1 MASSPRPE
9 RNGNR
14 SAGPAPLALRP
25 SRPSAAAT
33 AETEGELPLPFT
45 LSHAAAVL
53 PGLRRDG
60 TARGPLVASA
70 LVAGSFAPDMTYFA
84 ATAVPGA
91 MVFGDVTHSPVGL
104 VTVDVLITAALVAL
118 WLVVREPLVALLP
131 ARWRGRVYGLVRGRP
146 WRDRQTAALA
156 GWFFLSAVLGSTT
169 HVVWDSFTHID
180 RWGTRVIP
188 FLGEIVAGF
197 PVYLYAQYGGSAL
210 ALGLLCWF
218 TARALRSSAQ
228 VAELPARVPVP
239 GRRGRL
245 VAAGLI
251 GGCVLAGIAHRVLRW
266 AAYWGWERIETP
278 LDVIPTAC
286 FGAGAGLAVGLVLY
300 GTVARLRA
308 TPPTPGTTA
317 PATTARATSAPAT
330 PLPAPEEATPEG
342 GARAGGSPARRAGR
356 SRQGSR

>member
-1 MASSPRPE
+1 M
-9 RNGNR
+9 
-14 SAGPAPLALRP
+14 
-25 SRPSAAAT
+25 
-33 AETEGELPLPFT
+33 PFT

-53 PGLRRDG
+53 PGLHRNG

-84 ATAVPGA
+84 ATAFPGA
-91 MVFGDVTHSPVGL
+91 MTLGDITHSPVGI
-104 VTVDVLITAALVAL
+104 VTADVLIAAALVGL
-118 WLVVREPLVALLP
+118 WLTVREPLVALLP

-146 WRDRQTAALA
+146 WRERHPAVLA
-156 GWFFLSAVLGSTT
+156 GWFGLSAVLGATT
-169 HVVWDSFTHID
+169 HVVWDSFTHLD
-180 RWGTRVIP
+180 RWGTRMIP
-188 FLGEIVAGF
+188 VLGDVVAGF

-210 ALGLLCWF
+210 ALGLLGWF
-218 TARALRSSAQ
+218 VARALRSAGPGL
-228 VAELPARVPVP
+228 ELPSRVPVP

-245 VAAGLI
+245 LAAGVI

-300 GTVARLRA
+300 GTGARLRGA
-308 TPPTPGTTA
+308 SHTAAGAGLRAASPAPTAET
-317 PATTARATSAPAT
+317 PATGGSETAAET
-330 PLPAPEEATPEG
+330 P
-342 GARAGGSPARRAGR
+342 AGGGPEADGEASAAPVTTTGAEGRGPRPER